1 MAAGWSHAT
10 PSAVPCP
17 RCPRV
22 IGDSELLEAWRAGDG
37 AAGQELFARHAGSVM
52 RFFRNKLD
60 VDMEDLVQRTFLA
73 CVESKDR
80 VRDGSS
86 FRAYVLRIARNELFN
101 HYAARQRAAARV
113 DPLTTSILDLGASPS
128 VMVASGE
135 RDHALLTALRRLPL
149 DLQTALELHY
159 WEELSTA
166 ELGDVLGIPQGTVKT
181 RLWRAREQL
190 RQALRAA
197 GVADP
202 DAALPEVSSPARQRP

>member
-1 MAAGWSHAT
+1 
-10 PSAVPCP
+10 
-17 RCPRV
+17 
-22 IGDSELLEAWRAGDG
+22 
-37 AAGQELFARHAGSVM
+37 M

-60 VDMEDLVQRTFLA
+60 VDLEDLVQRTFLA

-101 HYAARQRAAARV
+101 HYAARHRAAARA

-128 VMVASGE
+128 VMIASGE

-159 WEELSTA
+159 WEELTTA
-166 ELGDVLGIPQGTVKT
+166 ELAEVLGIPQGTVKT
-181 RLWRAREQL
+181 RLFRAREQL
-190 RQALRAA
+190 RSTLREA
-197 GVADP
+197 GAGGLDELEPVP
-202 DAALPEVSSPARQRP
+202 DSSAPARR